1 MNAVRNLP
9 QGSAL
14 DAPWGWMEQHHLAE
28 SSVIYPTFDLSNEN
42 KITQTAARFFFAVL
56 LPTFAKPFGYA
67 NLGLG
72 VTHLVWCV
80 INIKKI
86 RNKEDGCGPQD
97 VEKALIRIFTG
108 IYDLA
113 IAYILYS
120 SLLSTLW
127 GRSIV
132 ILTIALVPA
141 YPIQVHHW
149 IFEKATKQIEKAGK
163 DGAEKKIKTEIDHR
177 ALKVGCLIK
186 QFCSGLV
193 ETFIPEPAPV
203 PKGYGERALALPYAL
218 GTWGR
223 STFATLR
230 GLPRDEG
237 KSK

>member
-1 MNAVRNLP
+1 
-9 QGSAL
+9 
-14 DAPWGWMEQHHLAE
+14 
-28 SSVIYPTFDLSNEN
+28 
-42 KITQTAARFFFAVL
+42 VL
-56 LPTFAKPFGYA
+56 LPTFAKPFGCA

-86 RNKEDGCGPQD
+86 RNKEDGCSSQD

-108 IYDLA
+108 VYDLA

-141 YPIQVHHW
+141 YPIQVHHM
-149 IFEKATKQIEKAGK
+149 IFEKATNKIEEAGK
-163 DGAEKKIKTEIDHR
+163 EGAEKKFTYEIDHR
-177 ALKVGCLIK
+177 VLRVGCLIK
-186 QFCSGLV
+186 EFSNGLV
-193 ETFIPEPAPV
+193 ETFIPPPPET
-203 PKGYGERALALPYAL
+203 PKSLKDRALAVPYGI

-223 STFATLR
+223 SCYATLR
-230 GLPRDEG
+230 GFPREDG